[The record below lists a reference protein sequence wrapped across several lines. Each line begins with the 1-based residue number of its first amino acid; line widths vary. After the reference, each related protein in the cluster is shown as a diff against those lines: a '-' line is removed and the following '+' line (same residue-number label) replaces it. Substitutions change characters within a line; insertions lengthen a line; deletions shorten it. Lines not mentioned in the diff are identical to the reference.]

1 MLHILPDKSIRTPS
15 IDPAMNVINLAV
27 TAAIGE
33 TKKSMY

>member
-1 MLHILPDKSIRTPS
+1 MRTPS
-15 IDPAMNVINLAV
+15 IEPAMNVMNLAV